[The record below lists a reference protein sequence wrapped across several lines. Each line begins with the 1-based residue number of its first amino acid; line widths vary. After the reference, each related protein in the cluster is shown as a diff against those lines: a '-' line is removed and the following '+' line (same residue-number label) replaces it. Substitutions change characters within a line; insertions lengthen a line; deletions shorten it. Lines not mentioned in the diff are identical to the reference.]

1 VQKLKQNGYSQSI
14 NIQSAPGGI
23 PMEVSNISIDAGTI
37 VSIVLVFSLIAIV
50 VNYILQRR
58 KSFDECVNLRIE
70 EKMVPVLN
78 DINNIK
84 EEQKNLN
91 QKQAITA
98 KDVQEIK
105 EDVSKMAVELT
116 YMKEGIEKMP
126 KALATELATV
136 MCNLINK

>member
-1 VQKLKQNGYSQSI
+1 
-14 NIQSAPGGI
+14 
-23 PMEVSNISIDAGTI
+23 MEVSNISIDAGTI

-91 QKQAITA
+91 QKQAITS